1 MDEENAYL
9 CGYLKI
15 KNLTDEYP
23 EMVTFFDGE
32 IISDKHPFLTR
43 KWDADEDV
51 DKKHWVGGDKRVWKE
66 IIFKNNKHFIQGKFL
81 AFCQYSKNFNSDS
94 FNYEELKKTDYVFMR
109 WKEHFLVPDHTIKV
123 MNADT
128 NVNIYDLFYSGY
140 KRSELC
146 WVLLHLLPEIHFEYR
161 GILFSSKFGMVSES
175 QSHPCS
181 WLQYADIRIQIKNLK
196 PERKH
201 LKIS

>member
-1 MDEENAYL
+1 
-9 CGYLKI
+9 
-15 KNLTDEYP
+15 
-23 EMVTFFDGE
+23 
-32 IISDKHPFLTR
+32 
-43 KWDADEDV
+43 
-51 DKKHWVGGDKRVWKE
+51 
-66 IIFKNNKHFIQGKFL
+66 
-81 AFCQYSKNFNSDS
+81 
-94 FNYEELKKTDYVFMR
+94 MR

-123 MNADT
+123 MDTDT

-181 WLQYADIRIQIKNLK
+181 
-196 PERKH
+196 
-201 LKIS
+201 